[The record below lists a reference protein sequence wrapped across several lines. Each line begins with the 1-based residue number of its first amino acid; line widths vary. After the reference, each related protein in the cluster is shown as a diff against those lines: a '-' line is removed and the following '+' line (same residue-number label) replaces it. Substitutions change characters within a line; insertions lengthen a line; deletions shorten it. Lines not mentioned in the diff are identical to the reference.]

1 MIFMLCQGDP
11 SSILEGTCL
20 QDSPK
25 AVILQSYAVSE
36 VEVGEVELE
45 VEPLPLLLQ
54 AEAGHGQAELGHL
67 VP

>member
-1 MIFMLCQGDP
+1 M
-11 SSILEGTCL
+11 SICL
-20 QDSPK
+20 QNSPK

-54 AEAGHGQAELGHL
+54 VEAGHGQAELGHW